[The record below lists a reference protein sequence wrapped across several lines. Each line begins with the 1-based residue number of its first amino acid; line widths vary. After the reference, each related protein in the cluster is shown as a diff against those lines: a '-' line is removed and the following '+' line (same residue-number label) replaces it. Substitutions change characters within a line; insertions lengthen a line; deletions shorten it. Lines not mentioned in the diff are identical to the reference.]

1 MIDALQL
8 LQVAKSTT
16 REEVTLNSAHGLS
29 HYQAML
35 KQLVEDS
42 TYQKKTL
49 NFIAT
54 CWNGFC
60 HCRMFGLDLTNTA
73 KQSYN

>member
-49 NFIAT
+49 NFHSNLLEWFLSLSNVWT
-54 CWNGFC
+54 
-60 HCRMFGLDLTNTA
+60 
-73 KQSYN
+73 